1 MFKLTVFILSFT
13 ILAQSASFD
22 IIDITKFSTFFTHI
36 NNHIDDGDDFADFI
50 DLHYGNKIDLHQN
63 KHKEHKELPF
73 KHQHIDSNL
82 KFVFVLVFFWTV
94 LSSVA
99 QSARVKG
106 LVLDSNNL
114 PISNVDCNPH
124 HIILEILLILP

>member
-1 MFKLTVFILSFT
+1 MFKLTAFILSFT

-36 NNHIDDGDDFADFI
+36 NNHIDEGDDFADFI

-73 KHQHIDSNL
+73 KHQHIDSNFQ
-82 KFVFVLVFFWTV
+82 FVFVLYSHNLNISSPENRFKLNNFNYKEPTSNLYINNFF
-94 LSSVA
+94 
-99 QSARVKG
+99 QPPQK
-106 LVLDSNNL
+106 
-114 PISNVDCNPH
+114 
-124 HIILEILLILP
+124 

>member
-1 MFKLTVFILSFT
+1 MFKLTAFILSFT

-36 NNHIDDGDDFADFI
+36 NNHIDEGDDFADFI

-73 KHQHIDSNL
+73 KHQHIDSNFQ
-82 KFVFVLVFFWTV
+82 FVFVLDTYNLNISSPEDRFKLNNFNYEEPTSNLYINNFF
-94 LSSVA
+94 
-99 QSARVKG
+99 QPPQK
-106 LVLDSNNL
+106 
-114 PISNVDCNPH
+114 
-124 HIILEILLILP
+124 

>member
-1 MFKLTVFILSFT
+1 VFKLTAFILSFT

-73 KHQHIDSNL
+73 KHQHIDSNFQ
-82 KFVFVLVFFWTV
+82 FVFVLDTYNLNISSPEDRFKLNNFNHEEPTSNLYINNFF
-94 LSSVA
+94 
-99 QSARVKG
+99 QPPQK
-106 LVLDSNNL
+106 
-114 PISNVDCNPH
+114 
-124 HIILEILLILP
+124 

>member
-1 MFKLTVFILSFT
+1 VFKLTAFILSFT

-73 KHQHIDSNL
+73 KHQHIDSNFQ
-82 KFVFVLVFFWTV
+82 FVFVLDTYNLNISSPEDRFKLNNFNYEEPTSNLYINNFF
-94 LSSVA
+94 
-99 QSARVKG
+99 QPPQK
-106 LVLDSNNL
+106 
-114 PISNVDCNPH
+114 
-124 HIILEILLILP
+124 

>member
-1 MFKLTVFILSFT
+1 VFKLTVFILSFT

-36 NNHIDDGDDFADFI
+36 NNHIDEGDDFADFI

-73 KHQHIDSNL
+73 KHQHIDSNFQ
-82 KFVFVLVFFWTV
+82 FVFVLDTYNLNISSPEDRFKLNNFNYEEPTSNLYINNFF
-94 LSSVA
+94 
-99 QSARVKG
+99 QPPQK
-106 LVLDSNNL
+106 
-114 PISNVDCNPH
+114 
-124 HIILEILLILP
+124 

>member
-1 MFKLTVFILSFT
+1 MFKLTAFILSFT

-73 KHQHIDSNL
+73 KHQHIDSNFQ
-82 KFVFVLVFFWTV
+82 FVFVLDTYNLNISSPEDRFKLNNFNYEEPTSNLYINNFF
-94 LSSVA
+94 
-99 QSARVKG
+99 QPPQK
-106 LVLDSNNL
+106 
-114 PISNVDCNPH
+114 
-124 HIILEILLILP
+124 

>member
-1 MFKLTVFILSFT
+1 MFKLTAFILSFT

-73 KHQHIDSNL
+73 KHQHIDSNFQ
-82 KFVFVLVFFWTV
+82 FVFVLDTYNLNISSPEDRFKLNNFNHEEPTSNLYINNFF
-94 LSSVA
+94 
-99 QSARVKG
+99 QPPQK
-106 LVLDSNNL
+106 
-114 PISNVDCNPH
+114 
-124 HIILEILLILP
+124 

>member
-36 NNHIDDGDDFADFI
+36 NNHIDEGDDFADFI

-82 KFVFVLVFFWTV
+82 QFVFVLDTYNLNISSPEDRFKLNNFNYEEPTSNLYINNFF
-94 LSSVA
+94 
-99 QSARVKG
+99 QPPQK
-106 LVLDSNNL
+106 
-114 PISNVDCNPH
+114 
-124 HIILEILLILP
+124 